1 LRGTLLRWGIA
12 RLLKH
17 AAPERAEDATAIAAE
32 ALHHDLSGTV
42 GQRELCQSAG
52 PAPLRPSAFTVAN
65 FGKCPC
71 HCFDGR
77 HNRLR
82 LMNVGMIAGHAV
94 KITAVLSGFQVGVR
108 K

>member
-65 FGKCPC
+65 FGKCPAIA
-71 HCFDGR
+71 
-77 HNRLR
+77 
-82 LMNVGMIAGHAV
+82 LMAGIIGSA
-94 KITAVLSGFQVGVR
+94 
-108 K
+108 